1 MLPVKRTVK
10 KKKVLAIRNYGLRFL
25 WLFIAYYKFTWNKT
39 SVLNAEN
46 GHLRRKSGGAQCIKL
61 PYQTLKTGI

>member
-10 KKKVLAIRNYGLRFL
+10 KKKVLAVRNNGLRLL

-39 SVLNAEN
+39 SVQIPEN
-46 GHLRRKSGGAQCIKL
+46 KDPGRKSAREQGRKL
-61 PYQTLKTGI
+61 PY